1 VVIPIVEGE
10 ARQPDDCVHLG
21 KCIIDDLP
29 EDLSAGKQVVVEY
42 SLDARGMITVTA
54 ELPGARRGARVQIT
68 RDNLRAFESLDAWCE
83 QLQLKTRT
91 TADTRSAERAP
102 ATQESLLKEL
112 DEQYIQLGQ
121 AALWNA
127 VPQSA
132 AADKQ
137 AAVRAFRELD
147 AAQKS
152 LAAVEKHQGEAS
164 SRADRIQASSDVAR
178 CKARVR
184 ELQQQYS
191 FLLLGLGRLIHHHQ
205 IVLPESEEIIR
216 SIERIQQQFASQQP

>member
-1 VVIPIVEGE
+1 
-10 ARQPDDCVHLG
+10 
-21 KCIIDDLP
+21 
-29 EDLSAGKQVVVEY
+29 
-42 SLDARGMITVTA
+42 MITVTA
-54 ELPGARRGARVQIT
+54 ELPGARRGARVQIA
-68 RDNLRAFESLDAWCE
+68 RDHLRACESLDAWCE
-83 QLQLKTRT
+83 QLQRKTRT
-91 TADTRSAERAP
+91 SADTPSTERSP

-121 AALWNA
+121 AALWSA
-127 VPQSA
+127 VPPSA

-152 LAAVEKHQGEAS
+152 LAAVEQHQGEAS

-184 ELQQQYS
+184 ELQQQYR
-191 FLLLGLGRLIHHHQ
+191 FLLLGLGRLIHHNQ
-205 IVLPESEEIIR
+205 IALPESEEILR